1 MWKEFFRFD
10 LRHQLRQALL
20 WVTALVL
27 GTLAFVSASS
37 ASIRIGGP
45 IGNLHMNAP
54 TVIAHQLTV
63 LSIVAMFLVTVFI
76 AGAFLRDTEA
86 GIADLLFATPMRKLD
101 YLGGRFLAGLV
112 ACLVV
117 FVVVVV
123 AMAAGSRMPGIDP
136 ARLGPFATWPYA
148 WSFLVFVVP
157 NLLFTSALLTL
168 LAATTRSMIMVYVGV
183 VAFLVLWSAAS
194 FLGQRP
200 EGMTLGALLDPFGVR
215 VLSLATR
222 YFTTADANARLPALG
237 GWLLANRLLWTALS
251 LGLFAATVV
260 LFQPRRPDSGRG
272 PRRARAGARAAAS
285 VGGGAHV
292 VVRRVAPR
300 FDVST
305 PWRQCWQLLRF
316 DARGVLRSV
325 PFLVMLMLALVNFVA
340 GYTVGGARFD
350 SVPYPLTRLMLDELD
365 GSLNS
370 VLVVVLLFFSG
381 ELAHR
386 DRQVRIAD
394 VADALPVPDW
404 VPLAAKCGTLVAVI
418 LAFLGAGVLAAVGI
432 QLAKGGVAIQP
443 ALYVEGTLIA
453 AVHFVLMAFALMA
466 LQVVAGNR
474 YVGYAL
480 GAALLVSSELLA
492 GAHFDRRLVDFAS
505 LPTLVYSDLNGYG
518 HYLAGWRWF
527 ALYWSFGALALLV
540 AAQALRVRGVAPT
553 GRRRLA
559 GAVHALRGRHG
570 LALGAVLAAFGATG
584 GWIFYNTDV
593 LNHYASPSRELD
605 ARADYER
612 DWRGVLDL
620 PHLEMT
626 ALRTE
631 VDIDPASQS
640 AAIRAHYTFRNEGDQ
655 PVDTLFV
662 QSDPATQTVFD
673 HLPAHRVLRA
683 DARFGVELMRLDT
696 PLPPGAA
703 LAVDAAVQ
711 VRRRGFD
718 NRGAPGRINENGT
731 LFTLEDFF
739 PKFTY
744 DQSREID
751 DRVERRRRGLG
762 APHRMPSLDDVR
774 ARRDDYLKLY
784 GVDAGLIDF
793 EAVVS
798 TSADQVAI
806 APGDLQSSW
815 QKDGRR
821 YFHYKAA
828 APILPFVSFQSGR
841 WQTRQARWHDVDI
854 TVYHDARHAWNVDR
868 MIAGA
873 QAALEFDSAH
883 FGPYPHKSLRI
894 VETPLYQGYA
904 RSFPMTIPFSESL
917 GFVSDLRDPD
927 AVDHVFYV
935 TAHEVSHQWW
945 GDQAIAAN
953 VQGSG
958 LITESLAEYSALMA
972 VEHRF
977 GAAAVRRILRFDLDD
992 YLRLRGADR
1001 VGELPLSRDE
1011 GQAYLVYRK
1020 GSLALYR
1027 LKQEIGEEAVDRA
1040 LAHFIDG
1047 ARGQRSPYATSPDLV
1062 AALRAEAPA
1071 DKQALI
1077 ADLFERIVVYD
1088 NRVLGAS
1095 ARRRSDGQWDVTLQL
1110 SLAKLRVDAQGAESP
1125 TAYDEPID
1133 VALFAPVERAA
1144 NKGADKSAAKN
1155 ADNDADDTPRRLLYR
1170 APLHLPA
1177 GQSTLTI
1184 TVKDKPDEVALDPD
1198 GLLIDRVLAD
1208 NRRHVD

>member
-27 GTLAFVSASS
+27 GTVAFLSASS

-117 FVVVVV
+117 FVVVVL

-222 YFTTADANARLPALG
+222 YFTIADANARLPALG

-251 LGLFAATVV
+251 LGMFAATVV
-260 LFQPRRPDSGRG
+260 LFQPRRADAGRG
-272 PRRARAGARAAAS
+272 TRRARDRASAGARKASSASAAS
-285 VGGGAHV
+285 RI
-292 VVRRVAPR
+292 VVRRIAPR
-300 FDVST
+300 FVAAT
-305 PWRQCWQLLRF
+305 PWVQCWQLLRF

-325 PFLVMLMLALVNFVA
+325 PFLVMLMLALANFVA
-340 GYTVGGARFD
+340 GYAVGGARFD

-394 VADALPVPDW
+394 VSDALPVPDW

-432 QLAKGGVAIQP
+432 QLAKGGVTIEP
-443 ALYVEGTLIA
+443 ALYVEGTSIA

-480 GAALLVSSELLA
+480 GAALFVSSELLA
-492 GAHFDRRLVDFAS
+492 GAHLDRRLYDFAS

-527 ALYWSFGALALLV
+527 ALYWSLGALALLV
-540 AAQALRVRGVAPT
+540 VAQALRVRGVPPT

-559 GAVHALRGRHG
+559 SAAHALRGRHG
-570 LALGAVLAAFGATG
+570 VALATVLAAFGATG
-584 GWIFYNTDV
+584 GWIFYNTDI
-593 LNHYASPSRELD
+593 LNRYASPSRELD
-605 ARADYER
+605 ERADYER

-640 AAIRAHYTFRNEGDQ
+640 AVIHAHYTFRNEGDQ

-662 QSDPATQTVFD
+662 QGDPATQTVFD
-673 HLPAHRVLRA
+673 RLPAHRVLRA

-696 PLPPGAA
+696 PLPPGAT

-711 VRRRGFD
+711 MRRRGFD

-731 LFTLEDFF
+731 LFALEDFF

-751 DRVERRRRGLG
+751 DRIERTRRGLG

-774 ARRDDYLKLY
+774 ARHDDYLKLY

-793 EAVVS
+793 ETVVS
-798 TSADQVAI
+798 TSVDQVAI

-821 YFHYKAA
+821 YFHYKTA

-841 WQTRQARWHDVDI
+841 WQTRQARWRDVDI
-854 TVYHDARHAWNVDR
+854 TVYYDARHAWNVDR

-883 FGPYPHKSLRI
+883 FGPYPHKALRI

-1027 LKQEIGEEAVDRA
+1027 LRQELGEEAVDRA
-1040 LAHFIDG
+1040 LARFIDG
-1047 ARGQRSPYATSPDLV
+1047 VRGQRAPYATSLDLL

-1077 ADLFERIVVYD
+1077 TDLFERIVVYD
-1088 NRVLGAS
+1088 NRVLDAR

-1110 SLAKLRVDAQGAESP
+1110 SLAKLRADAQGAESP

-1133 VALFAPVERAA
+1133 VALFAHVDKA
-1144 NKGADKSAAKN
+1144 ADKSADEGA
-1155 ADNDADDTPRRLLYR
+1155 DTPGRLLYR
-1170 APLHLPA
+1170 APLRLQA

-1184 TVKDKPDEVALDPD
+1184 TVKDKPDEVVLDPD